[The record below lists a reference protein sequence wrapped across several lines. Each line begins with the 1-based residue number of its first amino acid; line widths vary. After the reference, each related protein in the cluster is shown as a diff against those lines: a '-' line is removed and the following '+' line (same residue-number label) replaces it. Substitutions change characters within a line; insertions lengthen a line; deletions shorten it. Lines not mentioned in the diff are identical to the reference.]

1 VPFVI
6 ASGVALGALLMFSGL
21 TQGPR
26 RNPRGGARIL
36 DRIRRLAAEAGYHRL
51 GGAGLLGL
59 CTACGVLGFVLGA
72 ALSSVFLFAV
82 GSGIGGIFFPLAR
95 ARVRAARRR
104 DVLQHAWPDVLADII
119 SGVRAGRSLAECCT
133 ALAHRGPPELQPAFA
148 AFTATYAATASFGA
162 ALSRLRDTV
171 EDPIADRVVAVLRI
185 AHEVGGNDL
194 VRVLRTSADL
204 IREDLRIRGEIRAR
218 WSWTLT
224 AARVAAGAPF
234 AVLAIMGL
242 RPEAAAAYTSDA
254 GTATIAVGAGA
265 SVLGYRLMLRAAR
278 LPEQGRIG

>member
-1 VPFVI
+1 VI
-6 ASGVALGALLMFSGL
+6 ASGLALGALLMFSGL
-21 TQGPR
+21 TQGAR
-26 RNPRGGARIL
+26 RKLRGPSLL
-36 DRIRRLAAEAGYHRL
+36 DRLCRLAAEAGYHRL
-51 GGAGLLGL
+51 GGTGLLGL
-59 CTACGVLGFVLGA
+59 CAACGVLGFALGA
-72 ALSSVFLFAV
+72 AASSVFLFAV
-82 GSGIGGIFFPLAR
+82 ASAMIGASFPLAR
-95 ARVRAARRR
+95 ARARVAGRR
-104 DVLQHAWPDVLADII
+104 DALQHAWPDVLADII

-133 ALAHRGPPELQPAFA
+133 ALADGGPPGLQPAFA
-148 AFTATYAATASFGA
+148 SFTATYAATGSFGA
-162 ALSRLRDTV
+162 ALLRLRDTL
-171 EDPIADRVVAVLRI
+171 EDPIADRVVAVLRM

-224 AARVAAGAPF
+224 AARVAAVAPF

-242 RPEAAAAYTSDA
+242 RPEASAAYTSDA
-254 GTATIAVGAGA
+254 GTATIGIGVAA